1 MFLRRNKGGS
11 DTTETKQ
18 NTGKTSG
25 NQTPW
30 IPLRE
35 EKQIQEIKDESE
47 NGPVII
53 FKHSTRCSISAMAL
67 DRLQR
72 KYDGEAIGNAPMYFL
87 DLISYRNVSNAIA
100 DEFGVLHQSPQ
111 ILVVKD
117 GKCIY
122 DDSHMGID
130 FGMVASQVQ
139 QA

>member
-1 MFLRRNKGGS
+1 
-11 DTTETKQ
+11 
-18 NTGKTSG
+18 
-25 NQTPW
+25 
-30 IPLRE
+30 
-35 EKQIQEIKDESE
+35 
-47 NGPVII
+47 
-53 FKHSTRCSISAMAL
+53 MAL